1 MPRSESP
8 VDADRALSLSLLH
21 YIVLYF
27 AYGSNL
33 DADSWVQWCEAKGYD
48 PQSIEPLGGAWLPDY
63 EPVFHYQSSLRKS
76 GALDVRPR
84 KGTATPGA
92 LFRVHDWSGL
102 DAKEGLS
109 GRYYQRIEVIAL
121 TDDGHA
127 HPAVTYSVCDE
138 RLGSFVPPAPGYQET
153 VLRGLSQFGHGHDQF
168 LAAARGESL
177 GSTTTAIFAYGTLMR
192 GERSHDRV
200 AERLRRTHH
209 PARVSGASLVRIDW
223 YPGLVLNADGV
234 VHGEVFEI
242 DDIGAALDELDPYED
257 FAGYGHDD
265 SLYRRSLVRT
275 HTNGGTLLAWTYV
288 FLGDAGG
295 LPVIASGRWSDA

>member
-1 MPRSESP
+1 MTLP
-8 VDADRALSLSLLH
+8 LLH
-21 YIVLYF
+21 YVVLYF

-48 PQSIEPLGGAWLPDY
+48 PDSIEPLGRAWLPDY

-84 KGTATPGA
+84 KGSATPGA

-109 GRYYQRIEVIAL
+109 GRYYRRIEVVTL
-121 TDDGHA
+121 TDDGQA

-138 RLGSFVPPAPGYQET
+138 RLGSFVPPAPEYQRIVT
-153 VLRGLSQFGHGHDQF
+153 RGLSRFGHGHDQF
-168 LAAARGESL
+168 LAAARGESSA
-177 GSTTTAIFAYGTLMR
+177 STTTAIFAYGTLMR

-200 AERLRRTHH
+200 ARRLRRTHH

-223 YPGLVLNADGV
+223 YPGLVLNAQGV
-234 VHGEVFEI
+234 VHGEVFEV

-275 HTNGGTLLAWTYV
+275 HTNGGALLAWTYV
-288 FLGDAGG
+288 FLGDAAG
-295 LPVIASGRWSDA
+295 LPVIASGRWSNA